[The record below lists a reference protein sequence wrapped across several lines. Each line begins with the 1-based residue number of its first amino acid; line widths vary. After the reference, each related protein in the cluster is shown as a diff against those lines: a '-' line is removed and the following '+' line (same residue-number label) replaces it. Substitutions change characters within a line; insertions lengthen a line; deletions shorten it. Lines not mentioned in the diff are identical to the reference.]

1 VEAVDIEFETLGDH
15 VRAACQR
22 LPAPHPAFVL
32 FFSCSGGEDR
42 ATVAI
47 AQGDT
52 FDAAWSRGVEAVR
65 AMQAEVRGSR
75 SWLRVDWPLVVERV
89 TLDGLKEILAG
100 TKRNYVRFGISL
112 DDGFDHAFL
121 EQELNANAMLYGGNQ
136 TPTAELNAKNFHA
149 YFQKRFP
156 GQTSPDL
163 GADRPAYVFT
173 SAGIFHD
180 GETAHP
186 LYPTGRNAGR
196 RIVDQLTVP
205 LLTELI
211 ADGSE
216 YLARQ
221 VMPEGRFIYGIHP
234 CFDRE
239 IGTYNALRH
248 ASATYA
254 MIEAYEVT
262 GSRTLRSAIEA
273 SLGVL
278 TQELIAHTVLPDGTP
293 AAFLV
298 EANREIKLGG
308 KALAILALA
317 KFATVAGS
325 TGHYRLMSK
334 LAAGICY
341 MQDAKSGA
349 FRHVLEFP
357 SLQTKQNFRT
367 IYYDGEAAFA
377 LMRLYDLTG
386 EPSLLS
392 AVENA
397 FGHFIRNGHAR
408 HHDHWLAYCANELT
422 RHRPEERYFRFAIDN
437 VRGHLD
443 FVANRITTFPTLLE
457 LMMATRE
464 VLVRLENDARFAHLL
479 EKIDLEQFD
488 SAMEKRARY
497 LLNGH
502 FWPEFA
508 MFMKNPERINGSFF
522 IRHHGFR
529 IRIDDVEHYLS
540 GLVAYRRLA
549 TSKAASDHRSA
560 FGAGSGWR
568 GLAPRRASTA
578 LGMA

>member
-1 VEAVDIEFETLGDH
+1 VRADSTDFEMLGDH

-52 FDAAWSRGVEAVR
+52 FEAAWSKGLEAVR
-65 AMQAEVRGSR
+65 AMQAGARGSR
-75 SWLRVDWPLVVERV
+75 RWLRIDWPLAVEPV
-89 TLDGLKEILAG
+89 NSDGLREILG
-100 TKRNYVRFGISL
+100 STKRNYFRFGISL

-136 TPTAELNAKNFHA
+136 TPTAELNEKNFHA

-156 GQTSPDL
+156 GQASPDL
-163 GADRPAYVFT
+163 GAGPAYVFT

-186 LYPTGRNAGR
+186 LYPTGRNASR
-196 RIVDQLTVP
+196 RIVDELTVP
-205 LLTELI
+205 LLTGLI

-221 VMPEGRFIYGIHP
+221 VMPDGRFIYGIHP

-262 GSRTLRSAIEA
+262 GIGTLHAAIEGA
-273 SLGVL
+273 LGLL
-278 TQELIAHTVLPDGTP
+278 TRELIAHTVLPDGTP

-308 KALAILALA
+308 NALAILALA
-317 KFATVAGS
+317 KYAAITGS

-341 MQDAKSGA
+341 MQDGRSGA

-357 SLQTKQNFRT
+357 SLRTKQTFRT

-377 LMRLYDLTG
+377 LMRLYELTG

-397 FGHFIRNGHAR
+397 FDHFIRSDHAC

-422 RHRPEERYFRFAIDN
+422 RHRPEQRYFQFAIDN
-437 VRGHLD
+437 VSGHLD

-464 VLVRLENDARFAHLL
+464 VLVRLEGDARFAHLL

-508 MFMKNPERINGSFF
+508 MFMKNPQRINGSFF

-540 GLVAYRRLA
+540 GLIAYRRLA
-549 TSKAASDHRSA
+549 LSRAASDHRTA
-560 FGAGSGWR
+560 FAAGSGWR